1 MNIYRKICVL
11 LSKKKTIGGTN
22 FCKKKKKKKKS
33 VKVQVF
39 SISLNQ
45 KRSNTYNQSIKK
57 KMVTQNILVKSKLC
71 FLVRLQINLLI
82 FMRIAIERDNVMLL
96 YGWSMPYTWPPFML
110 FDVNTHTHKHTHTLS
125 FHLSI

>member
-1 MNIYRKICVL
+1 MSCFQKRKQL
-11 LSKKKTIGGTN
+11 AGQT
-22 FCKKKKKKKKS
+22 FAKKKKKKKS

-82 FMRIAIERDNVMLL
+82 SC
-96 YGWSMPYTWPPFML
+96 G
-110 FDVNTHTHKHTHTLS
+110 
-125 FHLSI
+125 